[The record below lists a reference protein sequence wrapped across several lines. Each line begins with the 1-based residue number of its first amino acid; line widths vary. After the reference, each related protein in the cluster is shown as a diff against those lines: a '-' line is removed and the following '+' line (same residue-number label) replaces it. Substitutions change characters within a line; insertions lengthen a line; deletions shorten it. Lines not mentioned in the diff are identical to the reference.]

1 MKLEEKIHDYI
12 ISNSYLIKSW
22 SFLKLRPTGHKSNS
36 DSASIGSFSEPS
48 KTPKYFLIQVMKHP
62 SKAIPC
68 STCTS
73 LN

>member
-1 MKLEEKIHDYI
+1 MKFEKKTHDYI

-48 KTPKYFLIQVMKHP
+48 KTPKYFLI
-62 SKAIPC
+62 
-68 STCTS
+68 
-73 LN
+73 